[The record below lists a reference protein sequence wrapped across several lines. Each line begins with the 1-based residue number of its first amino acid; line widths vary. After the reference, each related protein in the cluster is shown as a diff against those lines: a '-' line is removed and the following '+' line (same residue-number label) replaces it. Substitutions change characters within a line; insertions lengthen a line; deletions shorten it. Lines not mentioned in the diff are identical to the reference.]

1 MHWYK
6 DLKHSTKVK
15 DEEGFPSFALVNK
28 VTGEAIKHSI
38 GATNPVRLVP
48 YNSEYLDESIL
59 WSESN
64 DTGGGYRCIR
74 MVNNIRLN
82 FDAFHGD
89 KDHGGVRDGTSI
101 VLWEWLKGDNQ
112 RWKIEPQGK
121 FFQFFSLSELEM
133 EPVCDVFTA
142 HLLADVS
149 RDKQFKTCSE
159 QCFSMHLFP
168 RANFEKY
175 QHVIVALMVH
185 IVALCIVTL
194 SNGAGVD
201 LPTNYSGR
209 PAQQYVRI
217 FTKAGPDYS
226 LSIRDGRRWFKDTK
240 YSNTV
245 KDEEGFPGFALVN
258 KMTGEAIKHSIGA
271 QNLLALYFLLLV
283 AVQLTSGIEAYEKFL
298 DNAHYSLL
306 VDHDNLVFC
315 LWLIHGEKLIL
326 RSVRLIPYNPNYLDE
341 SVLWAESND
350 TGEGFRCIRM
360 VNNIRLNFD
369 AFHGDKEHG
378 GVRDGTAV
386 GLWEWL
392 KGDNQQWKIVPF

>member
-1 MHWYK
+1 MAHFFHHHHESEHGSNAGSRPAQRTVRVYTKADPNYSLSIRDGHVVLVPNNPNDPYQHWYK
-6 DLKHSTKVK
+6 DLKHSTTVK
-15 DEEGFPSFALVNK
+15 DEEGFPGFALVNK

-48 YNSEYLDESIL
+48 YNSDYLDESVL
-59 WSESN
+59 WAESN
-64 DTGGGYRCIR
+64 DTGEGYRCIR

-112 RWKIEPQGK
+112 RWKIEPQ
-121 FFQFFSLSELEM
+121 S
-133 EPVCDVFTA
+133 VV
-142 HLLADVS
+142 
-149 RDKQFKTCSE
+149 
-159 QCFSMHLFP
+159 
-168 RANFEKY
+168 
-175 QHVIVALMVH
+175 
-185 IVALCIVTL
+185 
-194 SNGAGVD
+194 
-201 LPTNYSGR
+201 LPTNISGR
-209 PAQQYVRI
+209 PAQQFVRI

-226 LSIRDGRRWFKDTK
+226 LSIRDGRVILAPLDPNDDFQRWYKDTR

-245 KDEEGFPGFALVN
+245 KDEEGFPSFALVN

-271 QNLLALYFLLLV
+271 HNL
-283 AVQLTSGIEAYEKFL
+283 
-298 DNAHYSLL
+298 
-306 VDHDNLVFC
+306 
-315 LWLIHGEKLIL
+315 
-326 RSVRLIPYNPNYLDE
+326 VRLIPYNPNYLDE

-360 VNNIRLNFD
+360 VNNIRLNLD
-369 AFHGDKEHG
+369 AFHGDKDHG
-378 GVRDGTAV
+378 GVRDGTTV